1 MDRGQRSSR
10 RIRDAI
16 TWPAWKLRVGLP
28 ELGCIMLPLTSATI
42 AVSWVKV

>member
-1 MDRGQRSSR
+1 MEVGQRPSR
-10 RIRDAI
+10 RIRAAN

-42 AVSWVKV
+42 AVNWVKV